1 MAMVLAGYKSSWLPA
16 VPLPQPWHH
25 PGGYFSLEV
34 LPKLFLPSFLPGVRK
49 KYPKYSFVSKHPT
62 KKNPKLMQLPTWEWI
77 ALNYK
82 CNPLD
87 IRCHKTISPPFNP
100 FMTKLLQNTQ
110 NTALCKAAAYFGLLF
125 SSTVCGG
132 AALGWSCSPGKDNL
146 LCPAHALEWRGHGA
160 ALPQMSRVLCAFSRD
175 TPGLQGR
182 RKWFLKFMN
191 NKRCLYPELGT
202 DMVLAGPSQ
211 VPLRFIRAFVTT

>member
-1 MAMVLAGYKSSWLPA
+1 M
-16 VPLPQPWHH
+16 
-25 PGGYFSLEV
+25 
-34 LPKLFLPSFLPGVRK
+34 RR
-49 KYPKYSFVSKHPT
+49 
-62 KKNPKLMQLPTWEWI
+62 I
-77 ALNYK
+77 APIYK

-87 IRCHKTISPPFNP
+87 IRWHKAISPPFNP

-132 AALGWSCSPGKDNL
+132 VALGSSCSPGKDNL
-146 LCPAHALEWRGHGA
+146 LCPARALEWRGHGA
-160 ALPQMSRVLCAFSRD
+160 ALPQLSRMLCAFSRD

-182 RKWFLKFMN
+182 RKQLLKFTN
-191 NKRCLYPELGT
+191 SKLCLYPELWA

-211 VPLRFIRAFVTT
+211 VPLRFIRAFVTTQISWVCKAGKNYKQTHKHTNTCMCLTTKH